1 MPGWGSKHC
10 YRHPCQVRPLI
21 TDAQRGNSLHCKAEN
36 SIPIPNFYV
45 RPKHILSAKL
55 AQFVRYFWFV
65 PSLVRDVRHTV
76 SRLDLINKASQKFCL
91 MISVSSASSFLSLRY
106 SLILFVN
113 FYQLCCFCH
122 FHMCFSKTTLLYIC
136 HLQCIPFFFF
146 CKTQHHK

>member
-1 MPGWGSKHC
+1 MIKKSHILTEFYLQKTMS
-10 YRHPCQVRPLI
+10 PCMVGVHKRFIIKSGLWWQAR
-21 TDAQRGNSLHCKAEN
+21 TKDAQRGNSLHCKAEN

-106 SLILFVN
+106 SFDPFCQFLSVVLFLSLSYV
-113 FYQLCCFCH
+113 FL
-122 FHMCFSKTTLLYIC
+122 
-136 HLQCIPFFFF
+136 
-146 CKTQHHK
+146 